1 MKRKP
6 HLRAPSWR
14 PVPRPKRVPR
24 PGADPDAYYG
34 QRPSWRVRRMEMAD
48 PFGWHRLDPRTLRAV
63 RDKLGNF
70 ETMTWRE
77 ILGAAGG
84 QNHFISV
91 DKLVPEARRRLIQLK
106 LEDIDELLSLRLSG
120 KQRVW
125 GILSEGVAALL
136 WWDPDHRICPS
147 RLKHT

>member
-1 MKRKP
+1 
-6 HLRAPSWR
+6 
-14 PVPRPKRVPR
+14 
-24 PGADPDAYYG
+24 
-34 QRPSWRVRRMEMAD
+34 
-48 PFGWHRLDPRTLRAV
+48 
-63 RDKLGNF
+63 
-70 ETMTWRE
+70 
-77 ILGAAGG
+77 
-84 QNHFISV
+84 V